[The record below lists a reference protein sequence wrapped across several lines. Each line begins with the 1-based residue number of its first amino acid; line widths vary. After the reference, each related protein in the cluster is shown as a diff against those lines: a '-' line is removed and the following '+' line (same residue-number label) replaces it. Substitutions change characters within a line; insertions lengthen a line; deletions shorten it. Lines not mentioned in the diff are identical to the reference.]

1 MSKEWSEGTRLP
13 AHQLSNLDLYYSKMF
28 TRCIPQAFTKGFS
41 TKSRSPKT
49 ATRNSS
55 ALQLL
60 LSSHTD
66 LSSSSVSFYLPSQL
80 LLSHARK
87 PHACSTFTRPNASA
101 IVLAPVHAPGN
112 HASQEDQVWPAFVLL
127 QSRHQLPA
135 PIRIQH
141 GLFPCKHSQPSRLV
155 HAPKHVQPR
164 HHLGITYT

>member
-41 TKSRSPKT
+41 TKSLSPKT
-49 ATRNSS
+49 AAGNSS

-87 PHACSTFTRPNASA
+87 PHACSTFTQPNATA
-101 IVLAPVHAPGN
+101 IYAPIRAPGN

-135 PIRIQH
+135 HPNPAWTLSLQT
-141 GLFPCKHSQPSRLV
+141 QPTVKAR
-155 HAPKHVQPR
+155 ACTKTCP
-164 HHLGITYT
+164 T